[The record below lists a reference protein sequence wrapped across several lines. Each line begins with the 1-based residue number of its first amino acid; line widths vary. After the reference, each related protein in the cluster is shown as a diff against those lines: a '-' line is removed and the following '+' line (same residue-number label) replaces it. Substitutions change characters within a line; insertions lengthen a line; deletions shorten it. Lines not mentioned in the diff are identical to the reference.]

1 MLRSGRRLVYA
12 AGYRAAMAE
21 AHRDLQKL
29 AADLQ
34 AEANQLRAEL
44 AELRATVAAR
54 LKAESELRELYRQR
68 SIQRAR
74 ATERDP
80 TALLQ

>member
-44 AELRATVAAR
+44 ADCAPRWPPA
-54 LKAESELRELYRQR
+54 
-68 SIQRAR
+68 
-74 ATERDP
+74 
-80 TALLQ
+80 